1 MNGDPDDAFA
11 KALRGR
17 YNDLETQR
25 ADLAAKLAAI
35 DDSAGAEPDK
45 SSADAL
51 SILDALPYLAVN
63 LAKAPEDLLRTLFE
77 VVQLS
82 VQVHDE
88 GEHATMT
95 ITLPADHVSEVAGT
109 AERIGDQMNPQGT
122 LEGRAGGVLDRAP
135 GEIRTHTGRVLNPL
149 PLPVGLRGRDVVT
162 LRDHR
167 HPPASGARHRGSVM
181 PATTW

>member
-1 MNGDPDDAFA
+1 VVVSSSFTAQAQKICAPDLLVPGKPSD
-11 KALRGR
+11 KALS
-17 YNDLETQR
+17 L
-25 ADLAAKLAAI
+25 
-35 DDSAGAEPDK
+35 
-45 SSADAL
+45 
-51 SILDALPYLAVN
+51 LDALPYLAVN
-63 LAKAPEDLLRTLFE
+63 LAKAPEELLRTLFD

-95 ITLPADHVSEVAGT
+95 ITLPADQVSEVAGT

-122 LEGRAGGVLDRAP
+122 PKGHACGVLDRAP

-162 LRDHR
+162 LRDR
-167 HPPASGARHRGSVM
+167 RIRAVTGAGVSEACVA